1 MPSYADPLD
10 AAVSRPTVGGLGG
23 AYNQTTPNDL
33 RNVWLAESG
42 RRDAVGRA
50 ARFQLQNLDRQQALD
65 QRSQALSQRNSVLAQ
80 RSDFFQQRLNSRDAA
95 LALRQQALD
104 QNDIHFQANQ
114 TRLQAH
120 DDATQAYHQLST
132 DRDTEIDQQGHG
144 LMNSMLQLD
153 GALRRGEISKDQYDQ
168 GLLDAGQQFPLG
180 TRHPE
185 AARHYEFAITEA
197 DKQNAFNQRRELTQ
211 VAKIGAKY
219 GIDPQFDPETGRP
232 SIELTQQAALQ
243 TPKGKN
249 EALTQ
254 MNHEMAAKYG
264 VPTGV
269 GSLFNPIA
277 PHVGTDAQGNQV
289 DQSVATHVALPFL
302 DAKTN
307 TVGKLPVP
315 NQLFDQMKQ
324 DFNDRY
330 FALNPPSTGQPAG
343 AVPTAPNA
351 APAAQIPT
359 IGSADEYQSLPAGST
374 FISGGKQFQK
384 PAEQAQPIEQSQ
396 PVAQA
401 Q

>member
-1 MPSYADPLD
+1 M
-10 AAVSRPTVGGLGG
+10 
-23 AYNQTTPNDL
+23 
-33 RNVWLAESG
+33 AESG
-42 RRDAVGRA
+42 RKDAVGRA
-50 ARFQLQNLDRQQALD
+50 ARFQLQNLDRQQAFA
-65 QRSQALSQRNSVLAQ
+65 QRSQSLSQRNDAL
-80 RSDFFQQRLNSRDAA
+80 QQRLAFRDAA
-95 LALRQQALD
+95 LQ
-104 QNDIHFQANQ
+104 QNDIHFNANQ
-114 TRLQAH
+114 TRLEAH
-120 DDATQAYHQLST
+120 DAATQAYHQLST

-269 GSLFNPIA
+269 GSLFNPVA

-289 DQSVATHVALPFL
+289 DNPTHIALPFL
-302 DAKTN
+302 DQKTN
-307 TVGKLPVP
+307 TVGKVNVP
-315 NQLFDQMKQ
+315 MPLFDQMKQ
-324 DFNDRY
+324 DFGDRY
-330 FALNPPSTGQPAG
+330 FALNPPSVVQSAG
-343 AVPTAPNA
+343 AATPTTSP

-374 FISGGKQFQK
+374 FMSGGKQFTK
-384 PAEQAQPIEQSQ
+384 PAEQAQPQVAEQPTTQ
-396 PVAQA
+396 
-401 Q
+401 

>member
-1 MPSYADPLD
+1 MPNYDDPLD
-10 AAVSRPTVGGLGG
+10 AAVRRPQISG
-23 AYNQTTPNDL
+23 AAGNYAHGQTDVLHDPNYLIATAQNPNRHIAQAAILRLHDL
-33 RNVWLAESG
+33 YRQ
-42 RRDAVGRA
+42 DA
-50 ARFQLQNLDRQQALD
+50 
-65 QRSQALSQRNSVLAQ
+65 LAQ
-80 RSDFFQQRLNSRDAA
+80 RNDALQQRLGF
-95 LALRQQALD
+95 RQDVLN
-104 QNDIHFQANQ
+104 QNDIHFNANQ
-114 TRLQAH
+114 TRLEAH
-120 DDATQAYHQLST
+120 DAATQAYHQLST

-254 MNHEMAAKYG
+254 MNHEMAQKYG

-269 GSLFNPIA
+269 SSLFNPIA

-289 DQSVATHVALPFL
+289 DNPTHVALPFL

-324 DFNDRY
+324 DFGDRY

-343 AVPTAPNA
+343 AAPTAPNA

-374 FISGGKQFQK
+374 FMSGGKQFQK
-384 PAEQAQPIEQSQ
+384 PAEQAQPQVAEQPTTQ
-396 PVAQA
+396 
-401 Q
+401 

>member
-1 MPSYADPLD
+1 MPNYEDPLD

-23 AYNQTTPNDL
+23 AYNQTTPSDL

-42 RRDAVGRA
+42 RKDAVGRA
-50 ARFQLQNLDRQQALD
+50 ARFQLQNLDRKQAFA
-65 QRSQALSQRNSVLAQ
+65 QRDSVLSQRNDAL
-80 RSDFFQQRLNSRDAA
+80 QQRLAFRDAA
-95 LALRQQALD
+95 LQ
-104 QNDIHFQANQ
+104 QNDIHFNANQ
-114 TRLQAH
+114 TRLEAH
-120 DDATQAYHQLST
+120 DAATQAYHQLST

-197 DKQNAFNQRRELTQ
+197 DKQNAFNARRELTQ

-219 GIDPQFDPETGRP
+219 GIDPQFDPETGQP
-232 SIELTQQAALQ
+232 SLALTQQAALQ

-254 MNHEMAAKYG
+254 MNHEMSAKYG

-289 DQSVATHVALPFL
+289 DNPTHVALPFL

-315 NQLFDQMKQ
+315 NQLFDQMKA
-324 DFNDRY
+324 DFNDKY

-343 AVPTAPNA
+343 AAPTAPNA

-374 FISGGKQFQK
+374 FISNGRQFQK
-384 PAEQAQPIEQSQ
+384 PAEQAQPQVAEQPTTQ
-396 PVAQA
+396 
-401 Q
+401 

>member
-1 MPSYADPLD
+1 MPDYADPMD
-10 AAVSRPTVGGLGG
+10 AAVNRPTISGLHG
-23 AYNQTTPNDL
+23 QTDVLHDPNYLIATAQNPNKHIAQTAILRLHDL
-33 RNVWLAESG
+33 YRQ
-42 RRDAVGRA
+42 DA
-50 ARFQLQNLDRQQALD
+50 
-65 QRSQALSQRNSVLAQ
+65 LAQ
-80 RSDFFQQRLNSRDAA
+80 RNEALQQRLGF
-95 LALRQQALD
+95 RQAALD

-114 TRLQAH
+114 TRMQAH
-120 DDATQAYHQLST
+120 DLASQAYHQLST

-153 GALRRGEISKDQYDQ
+153 GALRRGEISKDQYDE
-168 GLLDAGQQFPLG
+168 GLLEAGQQFPLG

-197 DKQNAFNQRRELTQ
+197 DKQNAFNARRELTQ

-249 EALTQ
+249 EALGQ

-264 VPTGV
+264 VTTGV

-289 DQSVATHVALPFL
+289 DNPTHVALPYA
-302 DAKTN
+302 DPKT
-307 TVGKLPVP
+307 GKVAALPVP
-315 NQLFDQMKQ
+315 VPLFNQMKA

-330 FALNPPSTGQPAG
+330 FALSPSAQPAG
-343 AVPTAPNA
+343 AVPTQAPQSA
-351 APAAQIPT
+351 APAVVPQ
-359 IGSADEYQSLPAGST
+359 IGSADEYQALPAGST
-374 FISGGKQFQK
+374 FMSGGKQFQK
-384 PAEQAQPIEQSQ
+384 PVPQP
-396 PVAQA
+396 PVLGNADIADQNTG

>member
-1 MPSYADPLD
+1 MANYDDPLD
-10 AAVSRPTVGGLGG
+10 AAVRRPTIGSNG
-23 AYNQTTPNDL
+23 AYGQTDVLHDPNYLIATAQNPNKHIAQAAILRLHDL
-33 RNVWLAESG
+33 YRQ
-42 RRDAVGRA
+42 DA
-50 ARFQLQNLDRQQALD
+50 
-65 QRSQALSQRNSVLAQ
+65 LAQ
-80 RSDFFQQRLNSRDAA
+80 RNAALQQRLGF
-95 LALRQQALD
+95 RQAALD

-197 DKQNAFNQRRELTQ
+197 DKQNAFNARRELTQ

-219 GIDPQFDPETGRP
+219 GIDPQFDPETGQP
-232 SIELTQQAALQ
+232 SLALTQQAALQ

-289 DQSVATHVALPFL
+289 DNPTHVALPFL
-302 DAKTN
+302 DVKTN

-324 DFNDRY
+324 DFGDRY
-330 FALNPPSTGQPAG
+330 FALNPPSVVQPAG
-343 AVPTAPNA
+343 AATPTTSPA

-384 PAEQAQPIEQSQ
+384 PAEQAQPQVAEQ
-396 PVAQA
+396 PVAQV

>member
-1 MPSYADPLD
+1 MPDYSDPMD
-10 AAVSRPTVGGLGG
+10 AAVRRPTVGGLGG
-23 AYNQTTPNDL
+23 AYNQTTPGEL

-65 QRSQALSQRNSVLAQ
+65 QRSQALAQRNDVL
-80 RSDFFQQRLNSRDAA
+80 QQRLAFRDAA
-95 LALRQQALD
+95 LQ

-114 TRLQAH
+114 TRMQAH
-120 DDATQAYHQLST
+120 DLASQAYHQLST

-153 GALRRGEISKDQYDQ
+153 GALRRGEITKDQYDE
-168 GLLDAGQQFPLG
+168 GLLQAGQQFPLG

-197 DKQNAFNQRRELTQ
+197 DKQNAFNARRELTQ

-219 GIDPQFDPETGRP
+219 GIDPQFDPDTGRP

-243 TPKGKN
+243 TPKGKI
-249 EALTQ
+249 EALGQ

-264 VPTGV
+264 VTTGV

-277 PHVGTDAQGNQV
+277 PHVGTDAEGNQIENP
-289 DQSVATHVALPFL
+289 THVALPYA
-302 DAKTN
+302 DPKT
-307 TVGKLPVP
+307 GKVAALPVP
-315 NQLFDQMKQ
+315 VPLFNQMKA

-330 FALNPPSTGQPAG
+330 FALNPPSAAQPAG
-343 AVPTAPNA
+343 AAPTPNN
-351 APAAQIPT
+351 APAAATVKMQSPT
-359 IGSADEYQSLPAGST
+359 GVVQDVPADQADHYTKLGAVPVQQSDQTP
-374 FISGGKQFQK
+374 I
-384 PAEQAQPIEQSQ
+384 AQ
-396 PVAQA
+396 
-401 Q
+401 

>member
-1 MPSYADPLD
+1 MPSYDDPLD
-10 AAVSRPTVGGLGG
+10 AAVRRPQISGVAGNYTYG
-23 AYNQTTPNDL
+23 QTDVLHDPNYL
-33 RNVWLAESG
+33 IATARNPNRHIAQ
-42 RRDAVGRA
+42 A
-50 ARFQLQNLDRQQALD
+50 AILQLHNLYAQQALE
-65 QRSQALSQRNSVLAQ
+65 QRS
-80 RSDFFQQRLNSRDAA
+80 AA
-95 LALRQQALD
+95 LGFRQNELD

-114 TRLQAH
+114 RRMMAH
-120 DDATQAYHQLST
+120 EAASESFRQLST
-132 DRDTEIDQQGHG
+132 DRETEIDEQGHG
-144 LMNSMLQLD
+144 LLQTMGYLD
-153 GALRRGEISKDQYDQ
+153 SALRRGEISKDQYDQ

-315 NQLFDQMKQ
+315 NQLFDQMKA
-324 DFNDRY
+324 DFGDRY
-330 FALNPPSTGQPAG
+330 FALNPPSTGQSAG
-343 AVPTAPNA
+343 AVPTAQNA

-374 FISGGKQFQK
+374 FMSGGKQFQK
-384 PAEQAQPIEQSQ
+384 PAEQVQPTEQPQ